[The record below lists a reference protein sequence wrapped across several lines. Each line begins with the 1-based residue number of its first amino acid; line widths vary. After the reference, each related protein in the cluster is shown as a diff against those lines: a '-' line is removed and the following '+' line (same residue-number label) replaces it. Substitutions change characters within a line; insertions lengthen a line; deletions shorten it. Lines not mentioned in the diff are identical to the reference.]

1 MKSRLESQHKHG
13 NSADNE
19 RMNLRND
26 QRKSNYKQNANT
38 YGTDG
43 HVDDERR
50 PLVARGGQFGQEGDD
65 VRLALVE
72 QLEAA
77 PRFVDALQVATVP
90 QVRVQSEKWIN
101 GALESDR
108 DHLKQVH
115 SVNEIRARH
124 MKTSLFR
131 VQQNQN
137 ISVSTWRFL
146 MSWNEIKG
154 TDKKN
159 RKTTSPPGIR
169 PLAHLVFPSFS
180 LGLTRLD
187 LSFHTFTG
195 FQPIFFLRFSE
206 LKWFLLSFTGFYL
219 VFLVLLPFTGF
230 SWVFTGFY

>member
-90 QVRVQSEKWIN
+90 QVRVQSEK
-101 GALESDR
+101 
-108 DHLKQVH
+108 
-115 SVNEIRARH
+115 
-124 MKTSLFR
+124 
-131 VQQNQN
+131 
-137 ISVSTWRFL
+137 
-146 MSWNEIKG
+146 
-154 TDKKN
+154 
-159 RKTTSPPGIR
+159 
-169 PLAHLVFPSFS
+169 
-180 LGLTRLD
+180 
-187 LSFHTFTG
+187 
-195 FQPIFFLRFSE
+195 
-206 LKWFLLSFTGFYL
+206 
-219 VFLVLLPFTGF
+219 
-230 SWVFTGFY
+230 